1 MEEHEEAT
9 ARGGVS
15 MEANTCATPRSR
27 PGRQWPRYGK
37 ELMEKIPAIIA
48 ALQSGGQVS
57 TIERDFHV
65 SNATVLKVRRDID
78 AGIFDYLLQK
88 GTADTSENPK
98 SELPE
103 PPKDYHAG
111 NGSYQSGGLGGKEE

>member
-1 MEEHEEAT
+1 
-9 ARGGVS
+9 
-15 MEANTCATPRSR
+15 MEANKYAAPKFR

-88 GTADTSENPK
+88 GSADTSKSPK
-98 SELPE
+98 IELPQACAGN
-103 PPKDYHAG
+103 HAG
-111 NGSYQSGGLGGKEE
+111 NGKYQSGGLGGKEE

>member
-1 MEEHEEAT
+1 MQPQ
-9 ARGGVS
+9 S
-15 MEANTCATPRSR
+15 PR
-27 PGRQWPRYGK
+27 PGRVWPRYGK

-78 AGIFDYLLQK
+78 AEIFDYLLQK
-88 GTADTSENPK
+88 GTADTSDSPK
-98 SELPE
+98 IELPRACAGN
-103 PPKDYHAG
+103 HAG
-111 NGSYQSGGLGGKEE
+111 NGSYQIGGFSKEE

>member
-1 MEEHEEAT
+1 
-9 ARGGVS
+9 
-15 MEANTCATPRSR
+15 MEANTCAAPRSR

-88 GTADTSENPK
+88 GTTDTSDSPK
-98 SELPE
+98 IELPRAACAGN
-103 PPKDYHAG
+103 HAG
-111 NGSYQSGGLGGKEE
+111 NGSYQSGGLSKEE